1 MGGPNISRILKK
13 SKQIFD
19 KTNTEWIL
27 SDEIGVN
34 VDIFY
39 PPKFVDCNNCELSEY
54 GVIYKTGGIAP
65 FYLGDCPVCGS
76 SAHKKELEVKE
87 TIKVRLHTGTG
98 NFSKFN
104 FKKIGVSIDQPTGDF
119 LLIGRTQ
126 DLQKVKN
133 ANYLVLYS
141 DDKDGVG
148 HIRASVS
155 SEPHPY
161 GFGKDQFFFCFLSR
175 S

>member
-13 SKQIFD
+13 SKEIFD
-19 KTNTEWIL
+19 KTNEEWIL
-27 SDEIGVN
+27 SDEIGVS

-39 PPKFVDCNNCELSEY
+39 PSLLADCNNCELTEY

-65 FYLGDCPVCGS
+65 FFLGDCPACGS
-76 SAHKKELEVKE
+76 PSHKKEVEAKE
-87 TIKVRLHTGTG
+87 TIKVRLYTGSG

-104 FKKIGVSIDQPTGDF
+104 FKKVGVSIDQPTGDF
-119 LLIGRTQ
+119 LLIGRLQ

-141 DDKDGVG
+141 GQKDEVG
-148 HIRASVS
+148 HIRASLC

-161 GFGKDQFFFCFLSR
+161 GFGKDMFFFCFLAR